1 MAAPPALFLDEPTT
15 GLDPRSRAEV
25 WDEVRSLAAEGTAI
39 LLTTQYLDEADRL
52 ADRIVLLDRGQTV
65 AAGTPEDLKQ
75 KVGRDILEVRMASER
90 DLIRAQADVELP
102 GGTQVASG
110 SLEISIPIDDGASQS
125 LELLRRLD
133 DQRLGIADFSVRR
146 PTLDDA
152 FLALTGAHAPDQEG
166 APA

>member
-1 MAAPPALFLDEPTT
+1 MLLRKILIAVYESGYFDDPAYP
-15 GLDPRSRAEV
+15 V
-25 WDEVRSLAAEGTAI
+25 
-39 LLTTQYLDEADRL
+39 
-52 ADRIVLLDRGQTV
+52 
-65 AAGTPEDLKQ
+65 
-75 KVGRDILEVRMASER
+75 ER
-90 DLIRAQADVELP
+90 
-102 GGTQVASG
+102 TQVASG